1 MTNLP
6 QDDLPADMWLHV
18 ATDALGRFAS
28 GGTDLIVFMAED
40 EHGRRGV
47 CFYLPYVDIDDPRFA
62 PSFVA
67 QAIVTTSMP
76 LPTPAPQEEP
86 TT

>member
-1 MTNLP
+1 MAKK
-6 QDDLPADMWLHV
+6 DDLPVDMWLHV

-47 CFYLPYVDIDDPRFA
+47 WFYLPYVGKDDPRFA

-67 QAIVTTSMP
+67 QAIVTSSMP
-76 LPTPAPQEEP
+76 TPAPAPQEE